1 MLFIDLEGKYIDGE
15 AMEVKF
21 CCETKSKLLKHTQ
34 KLIEL
39 NYKIDL
45 YQWKYLTNGKY
56 ISIGPY

>member
-1 MLFIDLEGKYIDGE
+1 
-15 AMEVKF
+15 MEVKF

-45 YQWKYLTNGKY
+45 YQRKYLTNGINTYK
-56 ISIGPY
+56 IHIDRSLLIKSDLQKDHF